1 MQIALRTDVQMK
13 DYLDFISFVRN
24 RSVMVTSQ
32 NRTPFIR
39 RLVTFII
46 SLLIGIGVAVS
57 INLFGGKIHLPSA
70 IGAAVLT
77 FVIVVSVIYWQLKKF
92 QNDTLPQPGGS
103 VLGNHL
109 YQFHDD
115 AIHINAPYGTTQLV
129 WRAVMS
135 LEETPAHFFLFI
147 DRSVAFILPKRS
159 FADESAEA
167 QFKAMVTEQ
176 CRKFA

>member
-57 INLFGGKIHLPSA
+57 INLFGGKLHLPSA

-77 FVIVVSVIYWQLKKF
+77 FVLVVSVIYWQLKKF

-115 AIHINAPYGTTQLV
+115 TIHINSPYGTTQLV

-135 LEETPAHFFLFI
+135 LEETL
-147 DRSVAFILPKRS
+147 R
-159 FADESAEA
+159 
-167 QFKAMVTEQ
+167 
-176 CRKFA
+176 